1 MTDIRHNH
9 EETAQLAQRMGAHAD
24 HLETTAGGHTHRV
37 TNKLKKVRGKD
48 PLANAAANAAEQ
60 IMNVIRKAEKD
71 LHQHLRVVQQG
82 LEHTSRNHH
91 QNDKRLATM
100 LANIHNRSEAQV
112 AALRAD
118 SSRAQGPDPS
128 KPPVTV
134 PIQWKPAM
142 DRSAFAWKAQ
152 SLAGASRRGETYR
165 ATSKVMRDT
174 EITKQYKGALIHLIH
189 KNNKD
194 NPELAQKAADVA
206 HKMQPDHVI
215 DLQAGGRDHWENLRM
230 LEKETNFDV
239 GTKQLWQ
246 TIRPVPDGTPIKI
259 KVKWK

>member
-1 MTDIRHNH
+1 MADIRHNH
-9 EETAQLAQRMGAHAD
+9 DETARLAKRMGEHAD
-24 HLETTAGGHTHRV
+24 HLETTAGGHTHHVATR
-37 TNKLKKVRGKD
+37 LKKVRGKD
-48 PLANAAANAAEQ
+48 SLANAAAHGAEQ
-60 IMNVIRKAEKD
+60 IMNVIRNAEKD
-71 LHQHLRVVQQG
+71 LHRHLRVVQKG
-82 LEHTSRNHH
+82 LEHTSSNHH

-100 LANIHNRSEAQV
+100 LANIHNRSETQV
-112 AALRAD
+112 KALRAD
-118 SSRAQGPDPS
+118 AGRAQGPDPS
-128 KPPVTV
+128 KPAVTV
-134 PIQWKPAM
+134 PIQWKQSM

-174 EITKQYKGALIHLIH
+174 EITKQYKGALIHLIY

-194 NPELAQKAADVA
+194 NPELAKKAADVA

-215 DLQAGGRDHWENLRM
+215 DLQAGGLDHWQNLRM

-246 TIRPVPDGTPIKI
+246 KIRPLPDGTPIKI